1 MVLRSWGVAHDDPVA
16 PSPELQR
23 RPEPDYAKKK
33 SATSAA
39 RRRERVAVLTDRWSV
54 GAARGAAKG

>member
-1 MVLRSWGVAHDDPVA
+1 MVLRMRSGFGLDPVA

-23 RPEPDYAKKK
+23 RPEPTFAKKK
-33 SATSAA
+33 SPTAAA
-39 RRRERVAVLTDRWSV
+39 RRRERVALLTDLWSV

>member
-1 MVLRSWGVAHDDPVA
+1 MLRSWGVAHDDPVA
-16 PSPELQR
+16 PSPELHR

-39 RRRERVAVLTDRWSV
+39 RRRERVALQTVLCSV